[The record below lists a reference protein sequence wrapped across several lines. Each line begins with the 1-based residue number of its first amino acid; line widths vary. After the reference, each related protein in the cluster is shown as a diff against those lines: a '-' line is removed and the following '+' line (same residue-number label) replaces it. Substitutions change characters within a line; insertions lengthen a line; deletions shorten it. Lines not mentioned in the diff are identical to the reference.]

1 MSFPHSSLNA
11 HKPAHLIQKLR
22 VALRGDP
29 LLNSP
34 RFNKGTAFSPRERK
48 ALGLHGRLPYREN
61 TLEHQCERA
70 YEQLQARDTAIRKNT
85 FLQSLRDQNWTLYFA
100 LLQRH
105 LKELVPVI
113 YTPTQGD
120 AIASYSHLFR
130 KPDGLFLTF
139 KEIDRMEEEFLEQ
152 TRGKEIDLVV
162 CTDAE
167 AILGIGDQ
175 GVGGIGISTAKSAM
189 YTLIGGLDPSKTLA
203 VMLDVGTNNEQLL
216 NDPLYVGWPHRRVT
230 GEDYDKFVDKFV
242 QLVRK
247 YYPHS
252 LLHFE
257 DFGVNN
263 AYRLLHKY
271 RETHAAFNDDILT
284 FVRFN
289 TSQGT
294 GAVTLACIMAAIGV
308 SSRSSAA
315 STGKTQGSRLSDQR
329 YVIFG
334 AGSAGMG
341 IAVQVR
347 DAMVTADGI
356 SRKEAN
362 RRFWLIDREGLLYD
376 HTGEEVKHN
385 QEWTGAKA
393 EFVRPF
399 EEGWGKSAQ
408 SGSVGLLETVK
419 KVKPT
424 VLIGCSTAA
433 GAFTEEVVKA
443 MDQGLTNGEKPI
455 IMPLSNPSR
464 LVEAQPVDIMKWT
477 EGRALVATGSPF
489 GTVEMKVGG
498 KDKSFRIA
506 ECNNAL
512 IYPGLGFGAILAQSR
527 KVTDSMLIAGAQRL
541 ARLSPAIEAAP
552 SKDAL
557 AKSSDAVYEYN
568 GEALLP
574 DFAAAPQVNYEIG
587 VAVAQQAV
595 VEGTASSDWLKRSGS
610 ADDLADSE
618 VRDMML
624 DEVRERAERKVWVPV
639 YAEYEYD
646 PNGVSD

>member
-1 MSFPHSSLNA
+1 MQRIHSEPILSSIRNHDLEDPQSPMSFPHPSLNA

-34 RFNKGTAFSPRERK
+34 RFNKGTAFSPKERK

-70 YEQLQARDTAIRKNT
+70 YEQLQARDGDQEEHLLAEPEGPELDVVFCPVAEAFEGAGPCHLYAYAGWRKS
-85 FLQSLRDQNWTLYFA
+85 SLSR
-100 LLQRH
+100 
-105 LKELVPVI
+105 
-113 YTPTQGD
+113 QG
-120 AIASYSHLFR
+120 ARRSTSLF
-130 KPDGLFLTF
+130 
-139 KEIDRMEEEFLEQ
+139 
-152 TRGKEIDLVV
+152 

-216 NDPLYVGWPHRRVT
+216 KRPLYVGWPHRRVT

-271 RETHAAFNDDILT
+271 RETHAAFNDDI
-284 FVRFN
+284 
-289 TSQGT
+289 QGT

-315 STGKTQGSRLSDQR
+315 STGKAQGSRLSDQR

-347 DAMVTADGI
+347 DAMITADGI

-376 HTGEEVKHN
+376 HTGERSSIIRN
-385 QEWTGAKA
+385 GLRRRPSSLGPSRKA
-393 EFVRPF
+393 
-399 EEGWGKSAQ
+399 GKSAQ

-506 ECNNAL
+506 E
-512 IYPGLGFGAILAQSR
+512 F
-527 KVTDSMLIAGAQRL
+527 KEVTDSMLIGAQRL

-624 DEVRERAERKVWVPV
+624 MK
-639 YAEYEYD
+639 
-646 PNGVSD
+646 